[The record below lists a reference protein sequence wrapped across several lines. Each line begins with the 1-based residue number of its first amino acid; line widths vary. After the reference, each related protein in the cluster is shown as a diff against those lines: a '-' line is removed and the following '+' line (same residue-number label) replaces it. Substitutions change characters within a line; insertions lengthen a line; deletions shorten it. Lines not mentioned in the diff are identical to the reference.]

1 MERHQQESEQQVQT
15 LLRETRR
22 LQEENDVLRIQVSSS
37 GPSRSRQPK
46 SQRTNSKQNE
56 EVSFPR
62 NAKFPYDSQEVQLEE
77 KFPLTCPT
85 LLDESS
91 DSTRILTKMR
101 RDRKSQLSDTMRA
114 RLGPQTPDMEGIP
127 RVETAQ
133 RFALIPRLQRRLD
146 DMLSTP
152 FNPYIINY
160 EPPRGFMVSKLMT
173 YDRTSDP
180 FDHIMYYRQ
189 VMTLDI
195 GNDALLCKVFPAS
208 QHDQALS
215 WFHCLPKNPVSNFR
229 NLSEAFVGHYLCSTQ
244 HK

>member
-1 MERHQQESEQQVQT
+1 MGNEGYFDWRENMERHQQESEQQVQT

-56 EVSFPR
+56 EV
-62 NAKFPYDSQEVQLEE
+62 QEVQLEE

-101 RDRKSQLSDTMRA
+101 RDRKSQLSDAMRA

-127 RVETAQ
+127 HMFGSVS
-133 RFALIPRLQRRLD
+133 RRLD

-180 FDHIMYYRQ
+180 FDHIMYYSA

-215 WFHCLPKNPVSNFR
+215 WFHCLPKNSMSNFR